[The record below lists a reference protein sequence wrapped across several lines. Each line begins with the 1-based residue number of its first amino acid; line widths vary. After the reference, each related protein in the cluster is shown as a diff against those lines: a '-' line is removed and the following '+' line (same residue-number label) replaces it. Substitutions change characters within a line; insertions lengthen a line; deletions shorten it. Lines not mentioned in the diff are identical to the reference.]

1 MNFDFIKISRTT
13 FIIAI
18 ICFFLPWV
26 QFSCGSHHVDLNG
39 MDFVTGKTLSNG
51 KHIHPIHEVVF
62 AFLLALAGI
71 AITFARGKF
80 ANTKLVSIGTAV
92 ASAIGFL
99 LLYRF
104 KGQFYNAFLIEKE
117 QGNIFPDVE
126 LHFRYGLYLTMLS
139 FIAAFLV
146 SVYSLKRQAHDT
158 K

>member
-1 MNFDFIKISRTT
+1 MNFDFIKISRAT

-26 QFSCGSHHVDLNG
+26 QVSCGSHHVDLNG
-39 MDFVTGKTLSNG
+39 MNFVTGKTLSNG
-51 KHIHPIHEVVF
+51 RHIHPTPGVVLT
-62 AFLLALAGI
+62 FLIALAGI

-92 ASAIGFL
+92 AGAIGFL
-99 LLYRF
+99 LLYMF
-104 KGQFYNAFLIEKE
+104 KAGTYDNFIREKE
-117 QGNIFPDVE
+117 QGSILPDVE

-139 FIAAFLV
+139 FIAAFLIG
-146 SVYSLKRQAHDT
+146 VYSLKRQVHDT

>member
-1 MNFDFIKISRTT
+1 MNFDFIKISRAT

-18 ICFFLPWV
+18 ICFFLPWLQV
-26 QFSCGSHHVDLNG
+26 SCGSTHLDLNG

-51 KHIHPIHEVVF
+51 RHIHPEPGVVL

-80 ANTKLVSIGTAV
+80 ANTKIVSIGTAV
-92 ASAIGFL
+92 AGAIGFL

-104 KGQFYNAFLIEKE
+104 KGQYYNAFLIEK
-117 QGNIFPDVE
+117 GNFPGVE

-139 FIAAFLV
+139 FIAAFLIG
-146 SVYSLKRQAHDT
+146 VYSLKRQVHDT

>member
-1 MNFDFIKISRTT
+1 MNFDFIKISRAT

-18 ICFFLPWV
+18 ICFFLPWIQV
-26 QFSCGSHHVDLNG
+26 SCGSHHVDFSG
-39 MDFVTGKTLSNG
+39 MDFITGKTLSDG
-51 KHIHPIHEVVF
+51 RHIHPAPGVVL

-80 ANTKLVSIGTAV
+80 ANTKIVSIGTAV
-92 ASAIGFL
+92 AGAIGFL
-99 LLYRF
+99 LLYIF
-104 KGQFYNAFLIEKE
+104 KEVNYNDFLRQKE

-139 FIAAFLV
+139 FIAAFLIG
-146 SVYSLKRQAHDT
+146 VYSLKRQVHDT

>member
-1 MNFDFIKISRTT
+1 MNFDFIKISRAT

-18 ICFFLPWV
+18 ICFFLPWIQV
-26 QFSCGSHHVDLNG
+26 SCGSTHVDFSG

-51 KHIHPIHEVVF
+51 KHMHPVLEVVF

-80 ANTKLVSIGTAV
+80 ANTKIVSIGTAV
-92 ASAIGFL
+92 VSAIGFL

-104 KGQFYNAFLIEKE
+104 KEQLHNAFLIDQE
-117 QGNIFPDVE
+117 QGYIFPNVE
-126 LHFRYGLYLTMLS
+126 LRFRYGLYLTMLS
-139 FIAAFLV
+139 FVAAFLI
-146 SVYSLKRQAHDT
+146 SVYSLKRQVHDT

>member
-1 MNFDFIKISRTT
+1 MNFDFIKISRAT

-18 ICFFLPWV
+18 ICFFLPWIQV
-26 QFSCGSHHVDLNG
+26 SCGSTHVDFSG

-51 KHIHPIHEVVF
+51 KHIHPVLEVVF

-80 ANTKLVSIGTAV
+80 ANTKLISIGTAV

-117 QGNIFPDVE
+117 YTFPGIK
-126 LHFRYGLYLTMLS
+126 LHFLYGLYLTMLS
-139 FIAAFLV
+139 FVAAFLI
-146 SVYSLKRQAHDT
+146 SVYSLKRQVHDT

>member
-1 MNFDFIKISRTT
+1 MNFDFIKISRAT

-26 QFSCGSHHVDLNG
+26 KVSCGSHYVDLSG

-51 KHIHPIHEVVF
+51 EHIHPVLEVVF
-62 AFLLALAGI
+62 AFLLALVGV

-80 ANTKLVSIGTAV
+80 ANTKLISIGTAV
-92 ASAIGFL
+92 TSAIGFL

-104 KGQFYNAFLIEKE
+104 KEQLYNAFLME
-117 QGNIFPDVE
+117 QEHTFPDIDQ
-126 LHFRYGLYLTMLS
+126 HFRYGLYLTMLS
-139 FIAAFLV
+139 FIAAFLI
-146 SVYSLKRQAHDT
+146 SVYSLKRQVHDT

>member
-1 MNFDFIKISRTT
+1 MNFDFIKISRAT

-18 ICFFLPWV
+18 ICFFLPWIQV
-26 QFSCGSHHVDLNG
+26 SCGSHHADFSG
-39 MDFVTGKTLSNG
+39 IDFVTGKTLSNG

-80 ANTKLVSIGTAV
+80 ANTKIVSIGTAV
-92 ASAIGFL
+92 VSAIGFL

-104 KGQFYNAFLIEKE
+104 KGQLHNAFLIDQE
-117 QGNIFPDVE
+117 QGYILPNVE

-139 FIAAFLV
+139 FVAAFLIG
-146 SVYSLKRQAHDT
+146 VYSLKRQVHDT

>member
-1 MNFDFIKISRTT
+1 MNFDLIKTSRTT

-18 ICFFLPWV
+18 VCFFLPWI
-26 QFSCGSHHVDLNG
+26 QFSSGSAHLDWNGIDL
-39 MDFVTGKTLSNG
+39 VIGKTLSNG
-51 KHIHPIHEVVF
+51 RHIVPDSRVVF

-80 ANTKLVSIGTAV
+80 ANTKIVSIGTAV
-92 ASAIGFL
+92 VGAIGFL

-104 KGQFYNAFLIEKE
+104 KGQYHDTYLIVKV
-117 QGNIFPDVE
+117 IYILPDVE

-139 FIAAFLV
+139 FIAAFLIG
-146 SVYSLKRQAHDT
+146 VYSLKRQVHDT